1 MTPKLTLCD
10 LLQERT
16 HMDDKN
22 TIPPYDYLKGSDF
35 VEALKNKLN
44 CRTHQELAD
53 LLDIPKSTFSTWA
66 KHERT
71 SHEVMVRL
79 HLSKGIAI
87 EELALSAK
95 ELNKIAHG
103 QANIANP
110 HTAMKERV
118 VREQN
123 PQHGVLLVNSFCLSG
138 GKLIDTGE
146 IPYPVR
152 RINSFGL
159 QSAELIELETNEAIM
174 LVDKNDNDA
183 VSGNYLISIDG
194 RHSINE
200 VQRLPGK
207 LLVEFNGTTIETQDG
222 DIEVVGKVVTETRK
236 S

>member
-1 MTPKLTLCD
+1 MKKQIKPFEYLSGIEFTDNLKRLTKTKTNIELSELVAVPK
-10 LLQERT
+10 Q
-16 HMDDKN
+16 
-22 TIPPYDYLKGSDF
+22 
-35 VEALKNKLN
+35 
-44 CRTHQELAD
+44 
-53 LLDIPKSTFSTWA
+53 TFSTWNT
-66 KHERT
+66 HNRT
-71 SHEVMVRL
+71 SHELMVRL
-79 HLSKGIAI
+79 SLALNIPLDQLALKPKDRHLSASNSTC
-87 EELALSAK
+87 EPSTSYSV
-95 ELNKIAHG
+95 
-103 QANIANP
+103 ANQQDKN
-110 HTAMKERV
+110 E
-118 VREQN
+118 N
-123 PQHGVLLVNSFCLSG
+123 PQLESVVLESFCLNG
-138 GKLIDTGE
+138 GKLIDTGK

-159 QSAELIELETNEAIM
+159 NSAELIELETNEAIM

>member
-1 MTPKLTLCD
+1 MPKQKIKAFNYLSGIEFTENLKHLT
-10 LLQERT
+10 
-16 HMDDKN
+16 K
-22 TIPPYDYLKGSDF
+22 
-35 VEALKNKLN
+35 
-44 CRTHQELAD
+44 CRTFMELAD
-53 LLDIPKSTFSTWA
+53 VLEVPKATFSTWNT
-66 KHERT
+66 HNRT
-71 SHEVMVRL
+71 SHELMVRL
-79 HLSKGIAI
+79 HLALGIPI
-87 EELALSAK
+87 EELALSEEERAK
-95 ELNKIAHG
+95 LPTSKVDS
-103 QANIANP
+103 
-110 HTAMKERV
+110 TARMVGVSPEIGAAPSTDK
-118 VREQN
+118 
-123 PQHGVLLVNSFCLSG
+123 PQHQTVIVKSFCLSG

-174 LVDKNDNDA
+174 LIDKNDNDA